1 MREASC
7 NWPAWQ
13 GSNKIFMTQSIRFF
27 SALWLAICISMA
39 AAVSLGIT
47 RFAYALLLPPMREDL
62 SWTYTLAGSM
72 NTFNA
77 LGYLIGALITPRI
90 LSRWGAV
97 RVLMGGAL
105 LASLLMAATG
115 FFSDTSILLTQRLL
129 AGIAS
134 AAVFVS
140 GGLLAAR
147 LGTHLPAQ
155 SGLLLG
161 IYYGG
166 TGLGISLS
174 AVLVP
179 VAIDLATQDGQR
191 HAWSW
196 AWWALGL
203 ACFAMTV
210 LLFFIRRSM
219 LQFMPEVSASTTTDK
234 EAETNVRKM
243 HWPQWMFGL
252 TAYGL
257 FGVGYIGYMTFVV
270 AVLREQGAN
279 ASQITFFYAMLGLAV
294 LASSR
299 VWANLLNR
307 YRGGQALSIL
317 SALLS
322 VATVIPAL
330 TSAWPLM
337 MLSGILFGGVF
348 LSVVA
353 STTAMVKH
361 NLAPSQWAA
370 GISVFTVVFAAGQI
384 VGPTV
389 VGWIA
394 DGPGGLQRGLVFSA
408 AALLLGAVL
417 AWQQKQIQQS

>member
-1 MREASC
+1 
-7 NWPAWQ
+7 
-13 GSNKIFMTQSIRFF
+13 
-27 SALWLAICISMA
+27 
-39 AAVSLGIT
+39 
-47 RFAYALLLPPMREDL
+47 MREDL

-115 FFSDTSILLTQRLL
+115 FFSDTSILLIQRLL

-147 LGTHLPAQ
+147 LGTHVPAQ

-219 LQFMPEVSASTTTDK
+219 LKFMPEVSASTTTDK
-234 EAETNVRKM
+234 QAETNVRKM

-252 TAYGL
+252 TSYGL

-307 YRGGQALSIL
+307 YQGGQALSIL
-317 SALLS
+317 NALLS
-322 VATVIPAL
+322 VATLIPVL

-337 MLSGILFGGVF
+337 MVSGVLFGGVF

-408 AALLLGAVL
+408 AALLLGAML
-417 AWQQKQIQQS
+417 AWQQKPIQQS

>member
-1 MREASC
+1 MRVASC

-13 GSNKIFMTQSIRFF
+13 GSNKFFMTQSIRFF

-219 LQFMPEVSASTTTDK
+219 LQFMPEVSAPTTTDK
-234 EAETNVRKM
+234 QAETNVRKM

-408 AALLLGAVL
+408 AVLLLGALL
-417 AWQQKQIQQS
+417 AWQQKPIHQS

>member
-1 MREASC
+1 
-7 NWPAWQ
+7 
-13 GSNKIFMTQSIRFF
+13 
-27 SALWLAICISMA
+27 MA

-90 LSRWGAV
+90 LNQWGAV
-97 RVLMGGAL
+97 RVLMVGAL
-105 LASLLMAATG
+105 LSSFLMVATG
-115 FFSDTSILLTQRLL
+115 FFSETSILLIQRLL

-147 LGTHLPAQ
+147 LGTHLPSQ

-174 AVLVP
+174 AFLVP
-179 VAIDLATQDGQR
+179 AAVDLATQDGQL
-191 HAWSW
+191 HAWAW

-210 LLFFIRRSM
+210 LLFLIRRSM
-219 LQFMPEVSASTTTDK
+219 LQFMPEVNASTTTDSN
-234 EAETNVRKM
+234 AETHVLKM
-243 HWPQWMFGL
+243 HWPQWTFGL

-279 ASQITFFYAMLGLAV
+279 ASQITFFYAMLGVAV

-317 SALLS
+317 NALLS

-337 MLSGILFGGVF
+337 MVSGVLFGGVF

-408 AALLLGAVL
+408 VALLLGALL
-417 AWQQKQIQQS
+417 AWQQKPIHQS